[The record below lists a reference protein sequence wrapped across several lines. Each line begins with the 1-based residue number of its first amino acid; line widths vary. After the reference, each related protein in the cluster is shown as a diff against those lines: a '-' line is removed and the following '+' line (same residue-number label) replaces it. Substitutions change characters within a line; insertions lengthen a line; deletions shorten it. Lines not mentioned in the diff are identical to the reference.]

1 MAIKTG
7 QLSVVQPKSS
17 FWKKAT
23 GYGEKYVE
31 DFTDE
36 ASAQARGDSLVLK
49 GYEWSVTPL
58 SGGCYRLEAT
68 NDYSQTGGQSDP
80 NTPLSDVWELQ
91 PNQVEKDILDSDN
104 ATVNLLTDGNKKLLL
119 SYIDSPN
126 TPPAFTGTTDQINAA
141 TTLLKLS
148 QAGVKSVRIFAPVL
162 RHTRVVRRDF
172 TVAQS
177 LTNVGSIIYADSLK
191 NLEGTPGTLLFNL
204 PTSSHPTRNDGLT
217 MKYGWMKKY
226 PTISQVGGGKWNLQ
240 QEFEWGLWSYDLYTF
255 I

>member
-104 ATVNLLTDGNKKLLL
+104 ATVNLLTDGNKKLLQT
-119 SYIDSPN
+119 YIDSPN
-126 TPPAFTGTTDQINAA
+126 TTPAFTGSGPQIAA
-141 TTLLKLS
+141 AETLLKLS
-148 QAGVKSVRIFAPVL
+148 LAGVKSVRIFAPVL
-162 RHTRVVRRDF
+162 RHTRDY
-172 TVAQS
+172 TIAQS
-177 LTNVGSIIYADSLK
+177 LTNVGSIIYAGSLK
-191 NLEGTPGTLLFNL
+191 SLEGTPGTLLFNL
-204 PTSSHPTRNDGLT
+204 PSNSNPTRSDGLT

-240 QEFEWGLWSYDLYTF
+240 QEFEWGLWSYDLYNF